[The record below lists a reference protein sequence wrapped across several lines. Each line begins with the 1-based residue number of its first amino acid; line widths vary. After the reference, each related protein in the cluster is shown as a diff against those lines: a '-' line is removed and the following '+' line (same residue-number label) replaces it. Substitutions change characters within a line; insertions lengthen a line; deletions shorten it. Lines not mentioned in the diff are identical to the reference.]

1 MVWGIG
7 LLGIMTDYQ
16 SFETLTAVLLS
27 PESKNAGLPRLN
39 LKDI

>member
-16 SFETLTAVLLS
+16 SFEALT
-27 PESKNAGLPRLN
+27 PESKNAGLARLN
-39 LKDI
+39 LKDV